1 MQLQSLT
8 IEFILLQI
16 SVAFSP
22 GLIIALVVNEAVQKG
37 KKNALQVAY
46 GAAAGAI
53 GITIITAAVIT
64 YIFSLIPEILT
75 FIYIFGIIYIV
86 YKGIKTI
93 QDKGDSPKVLGSA
106 SFLSGFKINLAN
118 PKMWVFYLSVLPLFI
133 TDESNIFSSLIFLG
147 IVTIFINLF
156 ADISYALLSSYLF
169 NNSSTKVKRYINVI
183 SGICLIGIGIYL
195 FFSRFIWI
203 FSRFNRIIRFVIL
216 KKFWNCT
223 YATQSGW

>member
-1 MQLQSLT
+1 MQFQSLT
-8 IEFILLQI
+8 IEFIILQI

-37 KKNALQVAY
+37 RKNALQVAY

-53 GITIITAAVIT
+53 GITVITAAVIT

-93 QDKGDSPKVLGSA
+93 QDKGDSPKVVGSA

-118 PKMWVFYLSVLPLFI
+118 PKMWVFYISVLPLFI

-169 NNSSTKVKRYINVI
+169 NNSTTKVKRYINII
-183 SGICLIGIGIYL
+183 SGVCLIGIGIYL
-195 FFSRFIWI
+195 FFSRFI
-203 FSRFNRIIRFVIL
+203 
-216 KKFWNCT
+216 
-223 YATQSGW
+223 

>member
-37 KKNALQVAY
+37 RKNALQVAY

-53 GITIITAAVIT
+53 GITLITAAVIA

-133 TDESNIFSSLIFLG
+133 TDESNIFSSLIYLG

-169 NNSSTKVKRYINVI
+169 NNSTTKVKRYINII
-183 SGICLIGIGIYL
+183 SGVCLIGIGIYL
-195 FFSRFIWI
+195 FFSRFI
-203 FSRFNRIIRFVIL
+203 
-216 KKFWNCT
+216 
-223 YATQSGW
+223 

>member
-37 KKNALQVAY
+37 RKNALQVAY

-86 YKGIKTI
+86 YKGIKTL

-133 TDESNIFSSLIFLG
+133 TDESNIFSSLIYLG

-169 NNSSTKVKRYINVI
+169 NNSTTKVKRYINII
-183 SGICLIGIGIYL
+183 SGLCLIGIGIYL
-195 FFSRFIWI
+195 FFSRFI
-203 FSRFNRIIRFVIL
+203 
-216 KKFWNCT
+216 
-223 YATQSGW
+223 

>member
-37 KKNALQVAY
+37 RKNALQVAY
-46 GAAAGAI
+46 GAATGAI
-53 GITIITAAVIT
+53 GITLITAAVIT

-93 QDKGDSPKVLGSA
+93 QDKSDSLKVLGSA

-169 NNSSTKVKRYINVI
+169 NNSTTKVKRYINII
-183 SGICLIGIGIYL
+183 SGVCLIGIGIYL
-195 FFSRFIWI
+195 FFSRFI
-203 FSRFNRIIRFVIL
+203 
-216 KKFWNCT
+216 
-223 YATQSGW
+223 

>member
-37 KKNALQVAY
+37 RKNALQVAY
-46 GAAAGAI
+46 GAASGAI

-133 TDESNIFSSLIFLG
+133 TDESNIFSSLIYLG

-169 NNSSTKVKRYINVI
+169 NNSSTKIKRYINI
-183 SGICLIGIGIYL
+183 FSGICLIGIGIYL
-195 FFSRFIWI
+195 LISRFI
-203 FSRFNRIIRFVIL
+203 
-216 KKFWNCT
+216 
-223 YATQSGW
+223 

>member
-37 KKNALQVAY
+37 RKNALQVAY

-53 GITIITAAVIT
+53 GITIITAGVIT

-75 FIYIFGIIYIV
+75 FIYIVGIIYIV

-93 QDKGDSPKVLGSA
+93 QDKGDSPKVLSSA
-106 SFLSGFKINLAN
+106 SFMSGFKINLAN

-133 TDESNIFSSLIFLG
+133 TDESSIFSSLIYLG

-169 NNSSTKVKRYINVI
+169 NNSSTKIKRYINI
-183 SGICLIGIGIYL
+183 FSGICLIGIGIYL
-195 FFSRFIWI
+195 FFSRFICI
-203 FSRFNRIIRFVIL
+203 V
-216 KKFWNCT
+216 
-223 YATQSGW
+223 

>member
-133 TDESNIFSSLIFLG
+133 TDESNIFSSLIYLG

-156 ADISYALLSSYLF
+156 ADISYAFVSSYLF
-169 NNSSTKVKRYINVI
+169 NNSTTKVKRYINII
-183 SGICLIGIGIYL
+183 SGLCLIGIGIYL
-195 FFSRFIWI
+195 FFSRFI
-203 FSRFNRIIRFVIL
+203 
-216 KKFWNCT
+216 
-223 YATQSGW
+223 

>member
-37 KKNALQVAY
+37 RKNALQVAY

-86 YKGIKTI
+86 YKGIKTL
-93 QDKGDSPKVLGSA
+93 QDKGDSPEVLGSA

-133 TDESNIFSSLIFLG
+133 TDESNIFSSLIYLG

-169 NNSSTKVKRYINVI
+169 NNSTTKVKRYINI
-183 SGICLIGIGIYL
+183 FSGICLIGIGIYL
-195 FFSRFIWI
+195 FFSRFI
-203 FSRFNRIIRFVIL
+203 
-216 KKFWNCT
+216 
-223 YATQSGW
+223 

>member
-37 KKNALQVAY
+37 RKNALQVAY

-133 TDESNIFSSLIFLG
+133 TDESSIFSSLIYLG

-169 NNSSTKVKRYINVI
+169 NKSSTKIKRYINI
-183 SGICLIGIGIYL
+183 FSGVCLIGIGIYL
-195 FFSRFIWI
+195 FFSRFI
-203 FSRFNRIIRFVIL
+203 
-216 KKFWNCT
+216 
-223 YATQSGW
+223 

>member
-1 MQLQSLT
+1 VQLQSLT
-8 IEFILLQI
+8 IEFILLQV

-37 KKNALQVAY
+37 RRNALQVAY
-46 GAAAGAI
+46 GAASGAI

-86 YKGIKTI
+86 YKGIKTV

-133 TDESNIFSSLIFLG
+133 TDESNIFSSLIYLG

-156 ADISYALLSSYLF
+156 ADISYALVSSYLF
-169 NNSSTKVKRYINVI
+169 NNPTTKVKRYINII
-183 SGICLIGIGIYL
+183 SGLCLIGIGIYL
-195 FFSRFIWI
+195 FFSRFI
-203 FSRFNRIIRFVIL
+203 
-216 KKFWNCT
+216 
-223 YATQSGW
+223 

>member
-37 KKNALQVAY
+37 RKNALQVAY

-53 GITIITAAVIT
+53 GITIITAGVIT

-75 FIYIFGIIYIV
+75 FIYIVGIIYIV

-93 QDKGDSPKVLGSA
+93 QDKGDSPKVLSSA
-106 SFLSGFKINLAN
+106 SFMSGFKINLAN

-133 TDESNIFSSLIFLG
+133 TDESNIFSSLIYLG

-156 ADISYALLSSYLF
+156 ADISYAFVSSYLF
-169 NNSSTKVKRYINVI
+169 NNSTTKVKRYINII
-183 SGICLIGIGIYL
+183 SGLCLIGIGIYL
-195 FFSRFIWI
+195 FFSRFI
-203 FSRFNRIIRFVIL
+203 
-216 KKFWNCT
+216 
-223 YATQSGW
+223 

>member
-8 IEFILLQI
+8 IEFILLQV

-37 KKNALQVAY
+37 RRNAIQVAY
-46 GAAAGAI
+46 GAASGAI

-133 TDESNIFSSLIFLG
+133 TDESNVFSSLIYLG

-156 ADISYALLSSYLF
+156 ADISYAFVSSYLF
-169 NNSSTKVKRYINVI
+169 NNSTTKVKRYINII
-183 SGICLIGIGIYL
+183 SGLCLIGIGIYL
-195 FFSRFIWI
+195 FFSRFI
-203 FSRFNRIIRFVIL
+203 
-216 KKFWNCT
+216 
-223 YATQSGW
+223 

>member
-37 KKNALQVAY
+37 RKNALQVAY

-93 QDKGDSPKVLGSA
+93 QDKSDSLKVLGSA

-133 TDESNIFSSLIFLG
+133 TDESNIFSSLIYLG

-169 NNSSTKVKRYINVI
+169 NNSTTKVKRYINII
-183 SGICLIGIGIYL
+183 SGLCLIGIGIYL
-195 FFSRFIWI
+195 FFSRFI
-203 FSRFNRIIRFVIL
+203 
-216 KKFWNCT
+216 
-223 YATQSGW
+223 

>member
-37 KKNALQVAY
+37 RKNALQVAY

-53 GITIITAAVIT
+53 GITIITAGVIT

-75 FIYIFGIIYIV
+75 FIYIFGVIYIV

-93 QDKGDSPKVLGSA
+93 QDKGDSPKVLSSA
-106 SFLSGFKINLAN
+106 SFMSGFKINLAN
-118 PKMWVFYLSVLPLFI
+118 PKMWVFYLSVLPLFM
-133 TDESNIFSSLIFLG
+133 TDESSIFSSLIYLG

-169 NNSSTKVKRYINVI
+169 NNSSTKIKRYINI
-183 SGICLIGIGIYL
+183 FSGICLIGIGIYL
-195 FFSRFIWI
+195 FFSRFI
-203 FSRFNRIIRFVIL
+203 
-216 KKFWNCT
+216 
-223 YATQSGW
+223 

>member
-37 KKNALQVAY
+37 RKNALQVAY

-53 GITIITAAVIT
+53 GITIITAGVIT

-75 FIYIFGIIYIV
+75 FIYIVRIIYIV

-93 QDKGDSPKVLGSA
+93 QDKGDSPKVLSSA
-106 SFLSGFKINLAN
+106 SFMSGFKINLAN

-133 TDESNIFSSLIFLG
+133 TDESNIFSSLIYLG

-169 NNSSTKVKRYINVI
+169 NNSTTKVKRYINII
-183 SGICLIGIGIYL
+183 SGLCLIGIGIYL
-195 FFSRFIWI
+195 FFSRFI
-203 FSRFNRIIRFVIL
+203 
-216 KKFWNCT
+216 
-223 YATQSGW
+223 

>member
-37 KKNALQVAY
+37 RKNALQVAY

-53 GITIITAAVIT
+53 GITVITAGVIT

-133 TDESNIFSSLIFLG
+133 TDESNIFSSLIYLG

-169 NNSSTKVKRYINVI
+169 NNSTTKVKRYINII
-183 SGICLIGIGIYL
+183 SGLCLIGIGIYL
-195 FFSRFIWI
+195 FFSRFI
-203 FSRFNRIIRFVIL
+203 
-216 KKFWNCT
+216 
-223 YATQSGW
+223 

>member
-8 IEFILLQI
+8 VEFILLQI

-37 KKNALQVAY
+37 RKNALQVAY
-46 GAAAGAI
+46 GAATGAI

-75 FIYIFGIIYIV
+75 FIYIFGMIYIIY
-86 YKGIKTI
+86 KGVKTL
-93 QDKGDSPKVLGSA
+93 QDKGDSPEVLGSA
-106 SFLSGFKINLAN
+106 SFMSGFKINFAN

-133 TDESNIFSSLIFLG
+133 TDEANIFSSLIFLG
-147 IVTIFINLF
+147 IVTILINLF

-169 NNSSTKVKRYINVI
+169 NNSSTNVKRYINII
-183 SGICLIGIGIYL
+183 SGLCLIGIGIYL
-195 FFSRFIWI
+195 FFSRFI
-203 FSRFNRIIRFVIL
+203 
-216 KKFWNCT
+216 
-223 YATQSGW
+223 

>member
-37 KKNALQVAY
+37 RKNALQVAY

-93 QDKGDSPKVLGSA
+93 QDKGDSPKFLGSA

-133 TDESNIFSSLIFLG
+133 TDAANIFSSLIYLG

-156 ADISYALLSSYLF
+156 ADISYALLRSYLF
-169 NNSSTKVKRYINVI
+169 NNSTTKVKRYINI
-183 SGICLIGIGIYL
+183 TSGVCLIGIGIYL
-195 FFSRFIWI
+195 FFSRFI
-203 FSRFNRIIRFVIL
+203 
-216 KKFWNCT
+216 
-223 YATQSGW
+223 

>member
-8 IEFILLQI
+8 IEFILLQV

-37 KKNALQVAY
+37 RKNALQVAY

-53 GITIITAAVIT
+53 GITIITAGVIT

-93 QDKGDSPKVLGSA
+93 QDKGDSPKVLSSA
-106 SFLSGFKINLAN
+106 SFMSGFKINLAN

-133 TDESNIFSSLIFLG
+133 TDESSIFSSLIYLG

-169 NNSSTKVKRYINVI
+169 NNSSTKIKRYINI
-183 SGICLIGIGIYL
+183 FSGICLIGIGIYL
-195 FFSRFIWI
+195 FFSRFI
-203 FSRFNRIIRFVIL
+203 
-216 KKFWNCT
+216 
-223 YATQSGW
+223 

>member
-37 KKNALQVAY
+37 RKNALQVAY

-53 GITIITAAVIT
+53 GITLITAAVIA

-86 YKGIKTI
+86 YKGIKTL

-133 TDESNIFSSLIFLG
+133 TDESNIFSSLIYLG

-169 NNSSTKVKRYINVI
+169 NDSTTKVKRYINII
-183 SGICLIGIGIYL
+183 SGVCLIGIGIYL
-195 FFSRFIWI
+195 FFSRFI
-203 FSRFNRIIRFVIL
+203 
-216 KKFWNCT
+216 
-223 YATQSGW
+223 

>member
-1 MQLQSLT
+1 MQFQSLT
-8 IEFILLQI
+8 IEFIILQI

-22 GLIIALVVNEAVQKG
+22 GLIIALIVNEAVQKG
-37 KKNALQVAY
+37 RKNALQVAY

-53 GITIITAAVIT
+53 GITVITAAVIT

-118 PKMWVFYLSVLPLFI
+118 PKMWVFYISVLPLFI

-169 NNSSTKVKRYINVI
+169 KNSTTKVKMYINII
-183 SGICLIGIGIYL
+183 SGVCLIGIGIYL
-195 FFSRFIWI
+195 FFSRFI
-203 FSRFNRIIRFVIL
+203 
-216 KKFWNCT
+216 
-223 YATQSGW
+223 

>member
-37 KKNALQVAY
+37 RKNALQVAY
-46 GAAAGAI
+46 GAATGAI
-53 GITIITAAVIT
+53 GITIITAGVIT

-93 QDKGDSPKVLGSA
+93 QDKGDSPKVLSSA
-106 SFLSGFKINLAN
+106 SFMSGFKINLAN

-133 TDESNIFSSLIFLG
+133 TDESSIFSSLIYLG

-169 NNSSTKVKRYINVI
+169 NNSSTKIKRYINI
-183 SGICLIGIGIYL
+183 FSGICLIGIGIYL
-195 FFSRFIWI
+195 FFSRF
-203 FSRFNRIIRFVIL
+203 
-216 KKFWNCT
+216 T
-223 YATQSGW
+223 

>member
-37 KKNALQVAY
+37 RKNALQVAY
-46 GAAAGAI
+46 GAAAGAV

-86 YKGIKTI
+86 YKGIKTV

-133 TDESNIFSSLIFLG
+133 TDESNIFSSLIYLG

-169 NNSSTKVKRYINVI
+169 NNSSTKIKRYINI
-183 SGICLIGIGIYL
+183 FSGICLIGIGIYL
-195 FFSRFIWI
+195 FFSRFI
-203 FSRFNRIIRFVIL
+203 
-216 KKFWNCT
+216 
-223 YATQSGW
+223 

>member
-1 MQLQSLT
+1 VQLQSLT

-37 KKNALQVAY
+37 RKNALQVAY

-53 GITIITAAVIT
+53 GITIITAGVIT

-93 QDKGDSPKVLGSA
+93 QDISDSLKVLGSA

-169 NNSSTKVKRYINVI
+169 NNSTTKVKRYINII
-183 SGICLIGIGIYL
+183 SGVCLIGVGIYL
-195 FFSRFIWI
+195 FFSRFI
-203 FSRFNRIIRFVIL
+203 
-216 KKFWNCT
+216 
-223 YATQSGW
+223 

>member
-37 KKNALQVAY
+37 RKNALQVAY

-93 QDKGDSPKVLGSA
+93 QDKGDSPKVLSSA

-169 NNSSTKVKRYINVI
+169 NNSTTKVKRYINII
-183 SGICLIGIGIYL
+183 SGVCLIGIGIYL
-195 FFSRFIWI
+195 FFSRFI
-203 FSRFNRIIRFVIL
+203 
-216 KKFWNCT
+216 
-223 YATQSGW
+223 

>member
-8 IEFILLQI
+8 VEFILLQI

-37 KKNALQVAY
+37 RKNALQVAY
-46 GAAAGAI
+46 GAATGAI

-75 FIYIFGIIYIV
+75 FIYIFGMIYIIY
-86 YKGIKTI
+86 KGVKTL
-93 QDKGDSPKVLGSA
+93 QDKGDSPEVLSSA
-106 SFLSGFKINLAN
+106 SFMSGFKINLAN

-133 TDESNIFSSLIFLG
+133 TDEAYVFSSLIFLG
-147 IVTIFINLF
+147 IVTILINLF

-169 NNSSTKVKRYINVI
+169 NNSSTNVKRYINII
-183 SGICLIGIGIYL
+183 SGLCLIGIGIYL
-195 FFSRFIWI
+195 FFSRFI
-203 FSRFNRIIRFVIL
+203 
-216 KKFWNCT
+216 
-223 YATQSGW
+223 

>member
-156 ADISYALLSSYLF
+156 ADISYAILSSYLF

>member
-37 KKNALQVAY
+37 RKNALQVAY

-53 GITIITAAVIT
+53 GITIITAGVIT

-75 FIYIFGIIYIV
+75 FIYIFGIIYII

-93 QDKGDSPKVLGSA
+93 QDKGDSPKVLSSA
-106 SFLSGFKINLAN
+106 SFMSGFKINLAN

-133 TDESNIFSSLIFLG
+133 TDESSIFSSLIYLG

-169 NNSSTKVKRYINVI
+169 NNSTTKVKRYINII
-183 SGICLIGIGIYL
+183 SGLCLIGIGIYL
-195 FFSRFIWI
+195 FFSRFI
-203 FSRFNRIIRFVIL
+203 
-216 KKFWNCT
+216 
-223 YATQSGW
+223 

>member
-8 IEFILLQI
+8 VEFILLQI

-37 KKNALQVAY
+37 RKNALQVAY
-46 GAAAGAI
+46 GAATGAI

-75 FIYIFGIIYIV
+75 FIYIFGMIYIIY
-86 YKGIKTI
+86 KGVKTL
-93 QDKGDSPKVLGSA
+93 QDKGNSPEVLDSA
-106 SFLSGFKINLAN
+106 SFMSGFKINLAN

-133 TDESNIFSSLIFLG
+133 TDEAYVFSSLIFLG
-147 IVTIFINLF
+147 IVTILINLF

-169 NNSSTKVKRYINVI
+169 NNSSTNVKRYINII
-183 SGICLIGIGIYL
+183 SGLCLIGIGIYL
-195 FFSRFIWI
+195 FFSRFI
-203 FSRFNRIIRFVIL
+203 
-216 KKFWNCT
+216 
-223 YATQSGW
+223 

>member
-1 MQLQSLT
+1 VQLQSLT

-37 KKNALQVAY
+37 RKNALQVAY
-46 GAAAGAI
+46 GAASGAI
-53 GITIITAAVIT
+53 GITIITAVVIT

-133 TDESNIFSSLIFLG
+133 TDESNIFSSLIYLG

-156 ADISYALLSSYLF
+156 ADISYAFVSSYLF
-169 NNSSTKVKRYINVI
+169 NNSTTKVKRYINII
-183 SGICLIGIGIYL
+183 SGLCLIGIGIYL
-195 FFSRFIWI
+195 FFSRFI
-203 FSRFNRIIRFVIL
+203 
-216 KKFWNCT
+216 
-223 YATQSGW
+223 

>member
-37 KKNALQVAY
+37 RKNALQVAY

-75 FIYIFGIIYIV
+75 FIYIFGIIYII

-93 QDKGDSPKVLGSA
+93 QDKGDSPEVIGSA
-106 SFLSGFKINLAN
+106 SFMSGFKVNLAN

-133 TDESNIFSSLIFLG
+133 TDESNIFSSLIYLG

-169 NNSSTKVKRYINVI
+169 NNSSTKIKRYINI
-183 SGICLIGIGIYL
+183 FSGICLIGIGIYL
-195 FFSRFIWI
+195 FFSRFI
-203 FSRFNRIIRFVIL
+203 
-216 KKFWNCT
+216 
-223 YATQSGW
+223 

>member
-1 MQLQSLT
+1 MQVQSLT

-37 KKNALQVAY
+37 RKNALQVAY
-46 GAAAGAI
+46 GAATGAI
-53 GITIITAAVIT
+53 GITLITAAVIT

-86 YKGIKTI
+86 YKGIKTM
-93 QDKGDSPKVLGSA
+93 QDKGDSPEVLGSA
-106 SFLSGFKINLAN
+106 SFMSGFKINLAN

-133 TDESNIFSSLIFLG
+133 TDESNIFSSLIYLG

-169 NNSSTKVKRYINVI
+169 NNSSTKIKRNINI
-183 SGICLIGIGIYL
+183 FSGVCLIGIGIYL
-195 FFSRFIWI
+195 FFSRFI
-203 FSRFNRIIRFVIL
+203 
-216 KKFWNCT
+216 
-223 YATQSGW
+223 

>member
-37 KKNALQVAY
+37 RKNALQVAY

-93 QDKGDSPKVLGSA
+93 QDKGDGPKVLGSA

-133 TDESNIFSSLIFLG
+133 TDESNIFSSLIYLG

-169 NNSSTKVKRYINVI
+169 NNSTTKVKRYINMI
-183 SGICLIGIGIYL
+183 SGLCLIGIGIYL
-195 FFSRFIWI
+195 FFSRFI
-203 FSRFNRIIRFVIL
+203 
-216 KKFWNCT
+216 
-223 YATQSGW
+223 

>member
-37 KKNALQVAY
+37 RRNALQVAY
-46 GAAAGAI
+46 GAASGAI

-93 QDKGDSPKVLGSA
+93 QDKGESPKVLGSA

-133 TDESNIFSSLIFLG
+133 TDESNIFSSLIYLG

-156 ADISYALLSSYLF
+156 ADISYAFVSSYLF
-169 NNSSTKVKRYINVI
+169 NNSTTKVKRYINII
-183 SGICLIGIGIYL
+183 SGLCLIGIGIYL
-195 FFSRFIWI
+195 FFSRFI
-203 FSRFNRIIRFVIL
+203 
-216 KKFWNCT
+216 
-223 YATQSGW
+223 

>member
-37 KKNALQVAY
+37 RKNALQVAY

-53 GITIITAAVIT
+53 GITVITAAVIT

-93 QDKGDSPKVLGSA
+93 QDKGDSPKVVGSA

-118 PKMWVFYLSVLPLFI
+118 PKMWVFYISVLPLFI

-169 NNSSTKVKRYINVI
+169 KNSTTKVKMYINII
-183 SGICLIGIGIYL
+183 SGVCLIGIGIYL
-195 FFSRFIWI
+195 FFSRFI
-203 FSRFNRIIRFVIL
+203 
-216 KKFWNCT
+216 
-223 YATQSGW
+223 

>member
-8 IEFILLQI
+8 VEFILLQI

-37 KKNALQVAY
+37 RKNALQVAY
-46 GAAAGAI
+46 GAATGAV

-75 FIYIFGIIYIV
+75 FIYIFGMIYII
-86 YKGIKTI
+86 YKGIQTI
-93 QDKGDSPKVLGSA
+93 QNKGDSPEVLGSA
-106 SFLSGFKINLAN
+106 SFMSGFKINLAN

-147 IVTIFINLF
+147 IVTIVINLF

-169 NNSSTKVKRYINVI
+169 NNSSTKIKRYINI
-183 SGICLIGIGIYL
+183 FSGVCLIGIGIYL
-195 FFSRFIWI
+195 FFSRFI
-203 FSRFNRIIRFVIL
+203 
-216 KKFWNCT
+216 
-223 YATQSGW
+223 

>member
-37 KKNALQVAY
+37 RKNALQVAY

-53 GITIITAAVIT
+53 GITLITAAVIT

-86 YKGIKTI
+86 YKGIKTV

-133 TDESNIFSSLIFLG
+133 TDESNIFSSLIYLG

-169 NNSSTKVKRYINVI
+169 NNSTTKVKRYINII
-183 SGICLIGIGIYL
+183 SGLCLIGIGIYL
-195 FFSRFIWI
+195 FFSRFI
-203 FSRFNRIIRFVIL
+203 
-216 KKFWNCT
+216 
-223 YATQSGW
+223 